1 MRQER
6 PAPTRAREDHAHFLQ
21 DSRAFVK
28 EAACWPGCCHNVA
41 MLIAMVGLGWDV
53 VSAAPSGG
61 GLVAGI
67 ILLTIAAV
75 GLWFAERHVAPTRPP
90 PVDHAGELRRESPAV
105 VNMLTNDATL
115 TASGFRAT
123 VIDLAARGWL
133 RLLPP
138 ADDDDDLGRVRP
150 AATAYEGD
158 ALLPHERLVLQHV
171 MARFT
176 TDRAIPA
183 RFLAVDIKGSWWG
196 RFRSLVADDAQQA
209 GLLRRRWPALLLAG
223 PAVLV
228 VLAGFIIWTARD
240 GGVDVAVV
248 DSIERRVWFFAALFG
263 VVALGY
269 RIVRHVIDRPL
280 THTEAGLA
288 ATREWLA
295 VRQQLVEADYGLMA
309 PSAIEVGD
317 RSLAYASAMCLAD
330 GAAVEL
336 PLAREDHHRAWS
348 SVGRQARLV
357 RVKYPTRLGYGLH
370 PAVAMVAGLVAA
382 FVGLRLRRLFS
393 DAARG
398 DALDSLYERFPEQDW
413 IIADVA
419 TGLTVLTF
427 LPILAGIFVA
437 IAGAADVFSTVERTG
452 VVLRARQPAEVAPLP
467 RTIRKRIERDR
478 YTLFVAID
486 DGTSDTVVAWRAGER
501 NAIPQGANAT
511 VRASPVLGY
520 VRRAVPV
527 GHILVDD

>member
-1 MRQER
+1 
-6 PAPTRAREDHAHFLQ
+6 
-21 DSRAFVK
+21 
-28 EAACWPGCCHNVA
+28 
-41 MLIAMVGLGWDV
+41 MLIGMVALGWDA
-53 VSAAPSGG
+53 VSATPSSG
-61 GLVAGI
+61 GLVVGI
-67 ILLTIAAV
+67 LVLTIAAV
-75 GLWFAERHVAPTRPP
+75 GLWFAERQVAPTRPLP
-90 PVDHAGELRRESPAV
+90 ADRPGALRREAPAV

-150 AATAYEGD
+150 AATAFEGD

-176 TDRAIPA
+176 TDQAIPV
-183 RFLAVDIKGSWWG
+183 RFLAVDIKGSWWR
-196 RFRSLVADDAQQA
+196 RFRSLVVDDAQQA
-209 GLLRRRWPALLLAG
+209 GLLRRRWPARLLTP

-228 VLAGFIIWTARD
+228 VLAGLIIWAARD
-240 GGVDVAVV
+240 GDVDVAVV
-248 DSIERRVWFFAALFG
+248 DSIERRAWFFAALLG
-263 VVALGY
+263 AGALGY
-269 RIVRHVIDRPL
+269 RIVRHAVDHPL
-280 THTEAGLA
+280 THTEAGIV

-295 VRQQLVEADYGLMA
+295 VRQQLAEADYAPMA

-317 RSLAYASAMCLAD
+317 RSLGYAAAMCLAE
-330 GAAVEL
+330 GAAAEM
-336 PLAREDHHRAWS
+336 PLAREDHYRAWS
-348 SVGRQARLV
+348 NVGQHARLV

-370 PAVAMVAGLVAA
+370 PIVAMVAGLVSA
-382 FVGLRLRRLFS
+382 FVGLRLRRFFS

-398 DALDSLYERFPEQDW
+398 EALESVYERFPEQDW
-413 IIADVA
+413 LIADAA

-427 LPILAGIFVA
+427 LPILAGVFVA

-467 RTIRKRIERDR
+467 RSIRKLIERDR

-527 GHILVDD
+527 GHILIDD

>member
-1 MRQER
+1 
-6 PAPTRAREDHAHFLQ
+6 
-21 DSRAFVK
+21 
-28 EAACWPGCCHNVA
+28 
-41 MLIAMVGLGWDV
+41 MLIGMVALGWDV
-53 VSAAPSGG
+53 VSATPSGR
-61 GLVAGI
+61 GLVVG
-67 ILLTIAAV
+67 ILLLAIAAI
-75 GLWFAERHVAPTRPP
+75 GLWFAERHVAPTRPQP
-90 PVDHAGELRRESPAV
+90 ADHHGELRKESPAV

-158 ALLPHERLVLQHV
+158 ALRPHERLVLQHV

-176 TDRAIPA
+176 TDRAIPV
-183 RFLAVDIKGSWWG
+183 RFLAVDVKGAWWR
-196 RFRSLVADDAQQA
+196 RFRSLVVDDAEQA
-209 GLLRRRWPALLLAG
+209 GLLRRRWTAQLLAA

-228 VLAGFIIWTARD
+228 VLAGLIIWAARD
-240 GGVDVAVV
+240 GDVDVAVV
-248 DSIERRVWFFAALFG
+248 DSIERRAWFFVALLG
-263 VVALGY
+263 VAALGY
-269 RIVRHVIDRPL
+269 RIVRHAIDHSL

-288 ATREWLA
+288 ATRDWLA
-295 VRQQLVEADYGLMA
+295 VRQQLVEADYGPMA

-317 RSLAYASAMCLAD
+317 RSLGYASAMCFAE

-336 PLAREDHHRAWS
+336 PLAREDHYRAWS
-348 SVGRQARLV
+348 NVGQHPRLV

-370 PAVAMVAGLVAA
+370 PVVAMIAGLVAA
-382 FVGLRLRRLFS
+382 FVGLRLRRFFS

-398 DALDSLYERFPEQDW
+398 DSLDSLFERFPEQDW
-413 IIADVA
+413 LIADVA

-427 LPILAGIFVA
+427 LPILAGVFVA

-467 RTIRKRIERDR
+467 RSIRRLIERDR

>member
-1 MRQER
+1 
-6 PAPTRAREDHAHFLQ
+6 
-21 DSRAFVK
+21 
-28 EAACWPGCCHNVA
+28 
-41 MLIAMVGLGWDV
+41 MLIGIVLAWDV
-53 VSAAPSGG
+53 VSATPSGG
-61 GLVAGI
+61 GLIVG
-67 ILLTIAAV
+67 ILLLVIAAI
-75 GLWFAERHVAPTRPP
+75 GLWFAERHAAPTRPQP
-90 PVDHAGELRRESPAV
+90 ADHHGELRRESPAV

-176 TDRAIPA
+176 TDRAIPV
-183 RFLAVDIKGSWWG
+183 RFLAVDVKGAWWR
-196 RFRSLVADDAQQA
+196 RFRSLVVDDAEQA
-209 GLLRRRWPALLLAG
+209 GLLRRRWTAQLLAA

-228 VLAGFIIWTARD
+228 VLAALIIWAARD
-240 GGVDVAVV
+240 GDVDVAVV
-248 DSIERRVWFFAALFG
+248 DSIERRAWFFAALLCVG
-263 VVALGY
+263 ALGY
-269 RIVRHVIDRPL
+269 RIVRHAIDHSL
-280 THTEAGLA
+280 THTEAGLV
-288 ATREWLA
+288 ATRDWLA
-295 VRQQLVEADYGLMA
+295 VRQQLVEADYGPMA

-317 RSLAYASAMCLAD
+317 RSLGYASAMCLAE
-330 GAAVEL
+330 GAAAEL
-336 PLAREDHHRAWS
+336 PLAREDHYRAWS
-348 SVGRQARLV
+348 NVGQHSRLV

-370 PAVAMVAGLVAA
+370 PVVAIIAGIVAA
-382 FVGLRLRRLFS
+382 FVGLRLRRFFS

-398 DALDSLYERFPEQDW
+398 DTLDSLYERFPEQDW
-413 IIADVA
+413 LIADVA
-419 TGLTVLTF
+419 TGLTVVTF
-427 LPILAGIFVA
+427 LPLLAGVFVA

-452 VVLRARQPAEVAPLP
+452 LVLRARQPAEVAPLP
-467 RTIRKRIERDR
+467 RSIRRLIERDR

-486 DGTSDTVVAWRAGER
+486 DGTADTVVAWRAGER

>member
-1 MRQER
+1 
-6 PAPTRAREDHAHFLQ
+6 
-21 DSRAFVK
+21 
-28 EAACWPGCCHNVA
+28 
-41 MLIAMVGLGWDV
+41 MLIGMVGAAWDV
-53 VSAAPSGG
+53 FAATPSAG
-61 GLVAGI
+61 GLVVAVV
-67 ILLTIAAV
+67 LTVGAAAA
-75 GLWFAERHVAPTRPP
+75 LWYLERQAAPGRPDP
-90 PVDHAGELRRESPAV
+90 ADTAGELRRESPAV

-150 AATAYEGD
+150 TATAYEGD

-176 TDRAIPA
+176 TDQAIPA
-183 RFLAVDIKGSWWG
+183 RFLAVDVRGSWWR
-196 RFRSLVADDAQQA
+196 RFRSLVADDAVQA
-209 GLLRRRWPALLLAG
+209 GLLRRRWSSATLIG
-223 PAVLV
+223 PAAGVVTALV
-228 VLAGFIIWTARD
+228 VLWSSRAGDA
-240 GGVDVAVV
+240 DVAVV
-248 DSIERRVWFFAALFG
+248 DSIERRVWFFATFIVLIGLAH
-263 VVALGY
+263 
-269 RIVRHVIDRPL
+269 RIVRHVVDHPL
-280 THTEAGLA
+280 THTDAGTS
-288 ATREWLA
+288 ATRQWLA
-295 VRQQLVEADYGLMA
+295 VRQELVEAGYAPMA
-309 PSAIEVGD
+309 ASSIDVGD
-317 RSLAYASAMCLAD
+317 RSLAYAAAMCMAD

-348 SVGRQARLV
+348 SVGSHARLV

-370 PAVAMVAGLVAA
+370 PVVAMVSGVVAA
-382 FVGLRLRRLFS
+382 FIGLRLRRLFS

-398 DALDSLYERFPEQDW
+398 DAFKSLYERFPEQDW
-413 IIADVA
+413 LIADVS

-427 LPILAGIFVA
+427 IPILAGIFIA

-452 VVLRARQPAEVAPLP
+452 VVLRARRPAEVAPLP
-467 RTIRKRIERDR
+467 RFVRRRIERDR

-527 GHILVDD
+527 GHILVDR

>member
-1 MRQER
+1 
-6 PAPTRAREDHAHFLQ
+6 
-21 DSRAFVK
+21 
-28 EAACWPGCCHNVA
+28 
-41 MLIAMVGLGWDV
+41 MLIGVVGVSWDMF
-53 VSAAPSGG
+53 SAAPSGG
-61 GLVAGI
+61 GLVLGI
-67 ILLTIAAV
+67 MLLAIGAV
-75 GLWFAERHVAPTRPP
+75 GLWFAERYVAPTRPQP
-90 PVDHAGELRRESPAV
+90 ADQAGELRRETPAV

-115 TASGFRAT
+115 TASGFRGT

-138 ADDDDDLGRVRP
+138 AEDDDDLGRVRP

-158 ALLPHERLVLQHV
+158 SLLPHERLVLQHV

-183 RFLAVDIKGSWWG
+183 RFLAVDVKGAWWR

-209 GLLRRRWPALLLAG
+209 GLLRRRWSALMLAG
-223 PAVLV
+223 PAALAVLSGLV
-228 VLAGFIIWTARD
+228 IWAARD
-240 GGVDVAVV
+240 GNDNVAVV
-248 DSIERRVWFFAALFG
+248 DSIERRTWFFVALVGVAAL
-263 VVALGY
+263 AY
-269 RIVRHVIDRPL
+269 RIIRHITDQAL
-280 THTEAGLA
+280 THTEAGIA
-288 ATREWLA
+288 ATRQWLA
-295 VRQQLVEADYGLMA
+295 VRQQLVEADYGPMA
-309 PSAIEVGD
+309 PSAITVGD

-330 GAAVEL
+330 GAAVEF

-348 SVGRQARLV
+348 SVGRQPRLV

-370 PAVAMVAGLVAA
+370 PVVAMASGVVSA

-398 DALDSLYERFPEQDW
+398 DALDSLYERFPDQDW
-413 IIADVA
+413 LIADVA
-419 TGLTVLTF
+419 TGLAVLTI

-467 RTIRKRIERDR
+467 RSIRKRIERDR

>member
-1 MRQER
+1 M
-6 PAPTRAREDHAHFLQ
+6 
-21 DSRAFVK
+21 VI
-28 EAACWPGCCHNVA
+28 G
-41 MLIAMVGLGWDV
+41 MVGAAWDV
-53 VSAAPSGG
+53 FSAAPSVA
-61 GLVAGI
+61 GLVIAI
-67 ILLTIAAV
+67 FLAVAAAV
-75 GLWFAERHVAPTRPP
+75 TLWFLERHVAPDRPAP
-90 PVDHAGELRRESPAV
+90 ATTAAELRRESPAV
-105 VNMLTNDATL
+105 VNMLVNDATL

-150 AATAYEGD
+150 TATAYEGD

-176 TDRAIPA
+176 TDQAIPA
-183 RFLAVDIKGSWWG
+183 RFLAVDVRGGWWR
-196 RFRSLVADDAQQA
+196 RFRSLVVDDAVQA
-209 GLLRRRWPALLLAG
+209 GLLRRRWSVVTLLG

-228 VLAGFIIWTARD
+228 AVASVVLWASRAGDA
-240 GGVDVAVV
+240 DVAVV
-248 DSIERRVWFFAALFG
+248 DSIERRTWFFAALIALVG
-263 VVALGY
+263 LGY
-269 RIVRHVIDRPL
+269 RIVRHVVDHPH

-288 ATREWLA
+288 ATRQWLA
-295 VRQQLVEADYGLMA
+295 VRQELVEAGYGPMA
-309 PSAIEVGD
+309 ASSLDVGD
-317 RSLAYASAMCLAD
+317 RSLAYAAAMCMAD

-348 SVGRQARLV
+348 SVGAHARLV
-357 RVKYPTRLGYGLH
+357 RVRYPTRLGYGLH
-370 PAVAMVAGLVAA
+370 PVVAMVSGLVAA

-398 DALDSLYERFPEQDW
+398 DALESLYDRFPEQDW
-413 IIADVA
+413 LISDVS
-419 TGLTVLTF
+419 TGLAVLSF
-427 LPILAGIFVA
+427 IPILAGVFIA
-437 IAGAADVFSTVERTG
+437 LAGAADVFSTVERTG
-452 VVLRARQPAEVAPLP
+452 VVLRARRPAEVAPLP
-467 RTIRKRIERDR
+467 RFVRRRIERDR

-527 GHILVDD
+527 GHILVDR